1 MKFFLNKS
9 GFTFVEVL
17 ITLGI
22 IGFLIGL
29 AIPFYQTFYISN
41 QLDNTSTELI
51 QTLRRAQLKAMASE
65 EYQTFGVHL
74 EQRKFVLFK
83 GTSYNP
89 NDSYNEF
96 TELPNTLTL
105 TANTGPEV
113 FFNYLKGETTNTA
126 TIIITSS
133 NNRSQTLSIN
143 EVGKINV
150 L

>member
-1 MKFFLNKS
+1 M
-9 GFTFVEVL
+9 E
-17 ITLGI
+17 I
-22 IGFLIGL
+22 
-29 AIPFYQTFYISN
+29 
-41 QLDNTSTELI
+41 
-51 QTLRRAQLKAMASE
+51 
-65 EYQTFGVHL
+65 EYTYVIDDDGDYVP
-74 EQRKFVLFK
+74 RVVLFK

-113 FFNYLKGETTNTA
+113 FFNHLKGETTNTG

-133 NNRSQTLSIN
+133 NNRSQTISIN